1 MMKHFGPAVVLAA
14 SLSILAAP
22 AFASRLVV
30 LNKSEADVSILN
42 AATGREVARLPVGI
56 GPHEAATS
64 PDGTTVVVCNYGQRQ
79 PGNTLTV
86 LDMRKVAPVRTINL
100 GIHQRPHG
108 IVYLKDGERVVV
120 TTEGSKSLLIV
131 NVKHAEIEAAIG
143 TNQDISHMVAV
154 TPDERLAFVANIRSG
169 SVSVIDLTKRSLMK
183 VIPTGAGAEGVFAHP
198 TRPEVWVTNREADTI
213 TIIDTNT
220 VDVVR
225 TLESGRFPIRVA
237 ITPDGAHALVSCA
250 RGGDVWV
257 YDVEKREKIATIAM
271 DAEALSEEERQK
283 RLFGDQFDESPVPVG
298 ILIEPSGERAF
309 VANTNADV
317 VTVIDL
323 KNWRV
328 AGRLVAGKEPDGM
341 TWVK

>member
-1 MMKHFGPAVVLAA
+1 MNSIRRLSLLAA
-14 SLSILAAP
+14 ATISLAAP
-22 AFASRLVV
+22 AFGARLVV
-30 LNKSEADVSILN
+30 LNKSDGDVSILN
-42 AATGREVARLPVGI
+42 AETGREVARLPVGT

-64 PDGTTVVVCNYGQRQ
+64 PDGKTVVVCNYGHQG
-79 PGNTLTV
+79 PGNSLTV
-86 LDMRKVAPVRTINL
+86 LDMEKMKVVQTISL

-108 IVYLKDGERVVV
+108 IAYLKDGERVVV

-131 NVKHAEIEAAIG
+131 DVKRGRIDAAIG
-143 TNQDISHMVAV
+143 TDQDISHMVAV

-169 SVSVIDLTKRSLMK
+169 SVSVIDLVKRELMK

-198 TRPEVWVTNREADTI
+198 TRPEVWVTNRDADTV

-257 YDVEKREKIATIAM
+257 YDVEKREKITTIAM
-271 DAEALSEEERQK
+271 DARALSEEERQK

-298 ILIEPSGERAF
+298 ILIEPSGERAY

-317 VTVIDL
+317 VTVLDL
-323 KNWRV
+323 KTWRV
-328 AGRLVAGKEPDGM
+328 AGRLIAGKEPDGM